1 MLGDSPLNNVKLL
14 GHLFESINTFYKKN
28 KNASSTAL
36 RGINLTAKLRNS
48 NTELFGHIDYAFIDD
63 TGKLHIYNFKPQ
75 YYCLNFNKKIHSIF
89 AAAV

>member
-1 MLGDSPLNNVKLL
+1 M
-14 GHLFESINTFYKKN
+14 YKKN

-63 TGKLHIYNFKPQ
+63 NGRLHIYNFKASSQ
-75 YYCLNFNKKIHSIF
+75 DSNVWSQKKWEKYILEQSFIKQMLSHNNINISGI
-89 AAAV
+89 